1 MEGGAAAPGPLS
13 PFSWLAT
20 SELQQS
26 LANPVFSVVSH
37 SMYCNHSM
45 IAVAEK
51 KNGAPT
57 S

>member
-45 IAVAEK
+45 IVAEK